1 MMYKD
6 AEMITGGVFD
16 CQCNETFTLIRADQ
30 SLYRFLGYTQKE
42 FSDIYQN
49 QLFYAIHEEERSKI
63 LEEIGRQEQKVD

>member
-30 SLYRFLGYTQKE
+30 SLYRFLGYTQKAV
-42 FSDIYQN
+42 SYTHLDANHTGTIKD
-49 QLFYAIHEEERSKI
+49 AIHDGYETARSI
-63 LEEIGRQEQKVD
+63 